1 MFIQATNIHK
11 AYDKRTIVE
20 SISLDI
26 QENEILAVIGP
37 NGAGKSTTLEML
49 VGLKR
54 ADGGEISYWCE
65 RFKEKIGVQLQMAPF
80 FAGLTAS
87 ENLKLFA
94 AFYNKILTEKQ
105 VDEVLSLCGLYD
117 TKKVDANKLSGGQQ
131 KRLAISIALIHNPEL
146 IFLDEPTAAL
156 DPRARQDIHGLIRQ
170 LHRQGKSVVFTSH
183 DMDEVDKLAT
193 RVVMIDQ
200 GRIMAVGNPVSL
212 CSAYG
217 VARLEELYL
226 LLTIGGENDG
236 SNHF

>member
-1 MFIQATNIHK
+1 MFIQATNLHK
-11 AYDKRTIVE
+11 TYDKRTIVE

-49 VGLKR
+49 VGLKQ
-54 ADGGEISYWCE
+54 ADRGEINYWYG
-65 RFKEKIGVQLQMAPF
+65 RFKEKIGVQLQVAPF

-94 AFYNKILTEKQ
+94 AFYNKKLTDKQ
-105 VDEVLSLCGLYD
+105 VDEVLSSCGLYD
-117 TKKVDANKLSGGQQ
+117 AKKVDASKLSGGQQ
-131 KRLAISIALIHNPEL
+131 KRLAISIALIHSPEL

-170 LHRQGKSVVFTSH
+170 LHQQGKSVVFTSH
-183 DMDEVDKLAT
+183 DMDEVDRLAT
-193 RVVMIDQ
+193 RVIMIDQ
-200 GRIMAVGNPVSL
+200 GRIIAEGNPASL
-212 CSAYG
+212 CSEHG

-226 LLTIGGENDG
+226 LLTMGGKNDDI
-236 SNHF
+236 NHF

>member
-1 MFIQATNIHK
+1 MFIQARNLHK
-11 AYDKRTIVE
+11 AYDKRTVVE

-49 VGLKR
+49 VGLKQ
-54 ADGGEISYWCE
+54 ADRGEISYWYG

-94 AFYNKILTEKQ
+94 AFYNKKLTEKQ
-105 VDEVLSLCGLYD
+105 VDEVLSSCGLYD
-117 TKKVDANKLSGGQQ
+117 AKKLDARKLSGGQQ
-131 KRLAISIALIHNPEL
+131 KRLAISIALIHSPEL
-146 IFLDEPTAAL
+146 IFLDEPTVAL
-156 DPRARQDIHGLIRQ
+156 DPRARQEIHGLIRQ
-170 LHRQGKSVVFTSH
+170 LHLQGKSVVFTSH
-183 DMDEVDKLAT
+183 DMDEVDRLAT

-200 GRIMAVGNPVSL
+200 GRIIAEGNPALL
-212 CSAYG
+212 CAEYG

-226 LLTIGGENDG
+226 RLTMGGENDG
-236 SNHF
+236 INHF